1 MIKVLRTLGIEIIN
15 LKIIKSMNNKPI
27 ANIILNGK
35 AENIS
40 SKIKNETTILP
51 SFSVQI
57 LRYSNLIR
65 ERQRQL
71 QIRKEVFILPLFTDG
86 MTLY

>member
-1 MIKVLRTLGIEIIN
+1 
-15 LKIIKSMNNKPI
+15 MNNKPI